1 MREHLAWA
9 GVQSALL
16 SLLLVGLVRRM
27 ALRQGVL
34 DHPSERSSHAAP
46 TPRGGGLG
54 LMLAAFTLWALE
66 AIRLGRATLLIA
78 LAGAALVATV
88 GWIDDR
94 RGLSVGVRLTT
105 HVLAAISVGGLAAGG
120 ASTALLSIMLLVWW
134 AFWTVAS
141 INLVN
146 FMDGING
153 LVASQIAVFASS
165 LALFGGGDAGAPYF
179 AIVVAAAC
187 VGFLPW
193 NFPRARIFL
202 GDVGSGGLGFLVPLL
217 ALLTMQS
224 ANVDI
229 VRAHLPLFP
238 LYGDAVWTIVRRWR
252 NGERITQPHRSH
264 LYQRLANGGMGH
276 TRVTA
281 LYALAAIAGAV
292 AAHADGLSHTAVR
305 VGVFVVAVVVAGAV
319 LDRRAGGPPRLDV
332 TPG

>member
-1 MREHLAWA
+1 
-9 GVQSALL
+9 
-16 SLLLVGLVRRM
+16 M
-27 ALRQGVL
+27 ALRQGVI
-34 DHPSERSSHAAP
+34 DHPSERGSHAAP

-54 LMLAAFTLWALE
+54 LMLAALPLGTLHAT
-66 AIRLGRATLLIA
+66 RLGRTPLVIA
-78 LAGAALVATV
+78 LAGAALVAAI

-105 HVLAAISVGGLAAGG
+105 HVLAALSVGALAAME
-120 ASTALLSIMLLVWW
+120 ASTALLSIALLVWW
-134 AFWTVAS
+134 AFWTVTS

-165 LALFGGGDAGAPYF
+165 LALFDGGDAGARYF

-202 GDVGSGGLGFLVPLL
+202 GDVGSGGLGYLVPLL
-217 ALLTMQS
+217 ALLAMQS
-224 ANVDI
+224 ANIDI

-238 LYGDAVWTIVRRWR
+238 LFGDAVWTIVRRWR
-252 NGERITQPHRSH
+252 NGERLTQPHRSH

-281 LYALAAIAGAV
+281 LYAVAAIAGAV
-292 AAHADGLSHTAVR
+292 AAHADGLSPTAVR
-305 VGVFVVAVVVAGAV
+305 VSVFVVAVVIAGAV
-319 LDRRAGGPPRLDV
+319 LDRRAGGRPRLNV